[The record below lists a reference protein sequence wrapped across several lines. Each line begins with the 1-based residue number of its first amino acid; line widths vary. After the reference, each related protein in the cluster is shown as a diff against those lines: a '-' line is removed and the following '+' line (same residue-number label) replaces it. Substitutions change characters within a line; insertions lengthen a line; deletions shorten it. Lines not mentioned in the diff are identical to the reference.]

1 MIRICAAVLY
11 VTAAH
16 SPSLAWGFGVRLPR
30 VAPRHTR
37 ARVATSMGRGTKSK
51 SSQATTDYY
60 TILSDGSDAW
70 RADGAVDILSRGG
83 CGVLPTDT
91 GYAFVTRVTSREGVE
106 RILRIKDPDGQK
118 KPLSLI
124 CPSLS
129 TVDTYT
135 LGIDRNIFKLL
146 KRKLPGPYTFI
157 LPASAELPKMIYKDG
172 KKWKRKTIGIRIPD
186 DPCLD
191 AFLSQSDEPLLC
203 SSVPATADGVQMIC
217 DAQRDGEAW
226 CQQVDFIVD
235 AGERPADGSTVWD
248 LTEEE
253 PVLVRAGLGGDQ
265 L

>member
-91 GYAFVTRVTSREGVE
+91 GCVWVRARAGACHHQARRRTAINAATPPSSPCVRS
-106 RILRIKDPDGQK
+106 DAAAPDGG
-118 KPLSLI
+118 S
-124 CPSLS
+124 C
-129 TVDTYT
+129 
-135 LGIDRNIFKLL
+135 
-146 KRKLPGPYTFI
+146 
-157 LPASAELPKMIYKDG
+157 
-172 KKWKRKTIGIRIPD
+172 
-186 DPCLD
+186 
-191 AFLSQSDEPLLC
+191 
-203 SSVPATADGVQMIC
+203 
-217 DAQRDGEAW
+217 GEAL
-226 CQQVDFIVD
+226 
-235 AGERPADGSTVWD
+235 ERRQPHERRRRDEILARRPQGR
-248 LTEEE
+248 LA
-253 PVLVRAGLGGDQ
+253 L
-265 L
+265 